1 MSSSLPRS
9 ASRRWTR
16 GFETALWSALALVIA
31 GSVWLFASSLDQ
43 TDAGAVRTLLNRPW
57 FWRSLWLSILTATVT
72 TTLAMALGIPTAY
85 AISRFKFRGRTAVG
99 VLLDAVLV
107 LPAST
112 VGLSLM
118 VAFQYPPILALQDAV
133 GVRVV
138 HSLAGIILAQLVLSL
153 AFGIQAWRA
162 AFETVNPR
170 CEHVARSLGSSR
182 TRTFFTVTIPVA
194 KGGIVTGVVLAW
206 TRAMAEFGAVLLM
219 AGTFR
224 MRDISQFSGLARWL
238 GLNNGDVLSVGMWM
252 EIEGGRTGQGV
263 AIAFALVLVSAVS
276 VYALHRIGGGRRF
289 LGAP

>member
-1 MSSSLPRS
+1 M
-9 ASRRWTR
+9 
-16 GFETALWSALALVIA
+16 FETALWSVLGLVIA
-31 GSVWLFASSLDQ
+31 GSIWLFASSLDQ
-43 TDAGAVRTLLNRPW
+43 TDADAVRTLLNRPW

-85 AISRFKFRGRTAVG
+85 AISRFKFRGRSAVG

-133 GVRVV
+133 GFRVV
-138 HSLAGIILAQLVLSL
+138 HSLAGIVLAQLVLSL

-162 AFETVNPR
+162 AFEAVNPR

>member
-1 MSSSLPRS
+1 M
-9 ASRRWTR
+9 
-16 GFETALWSALALVIA
+16 FETVLWSVLGLVIA
-31 GSVWLFASSLDQ
+31 GSIWLFASSLDQ
-43 TDAGAVRTLLNRPW
+43 TDADAVRTLLNRPW

-133 GVRVV
+133 GFRVV
-138 HSLAGIILAQLVLSL
+138 HSLAGIVLAQLVLSL

-194 KGGIVTGVVLAW
+194 KSGIVTGVVLAW

>member
-1 MSSSLPRS
+1 M
-9 ASRRWTR
+9 
-16 GFETALWSALALVIA
+16 FETALWSVLGLVIA

-43 TDAGAVRTLLNRPW
+43 TDADAVRTLLNRPW

-133 GVRVV
+133 GFRVV
-138 HSLAGIILAQLVLSL
+138 HSLAGIVLAQLVLSL

>member
-1 MSSSLPRS
+1 M
-9 ASRRWTR
+9 
-16 GFETALWSALALVIA
+16 FETVLWSVLGLVIA
-31 GSVWLFASSLDQ
+31 GSIWLFASSLDQ
-43 TDAGAVRTLLNRPW
+43 TDADAVRTLLNRPW

-133 GVRVV
+133 GFRVV
-138 HSLAGIILAQLVLSL
+138 HSLAGIVLAQLVLSL